1 MNYNTVLPY
10 FPAEDIDEIII
21 KIRNII
27 EGQGVFTK
35 GPNVESFERSF
46 ANYISAEYGVAVN
59 SGTSALEIALKSI
72 GISQGDEVIVP
83 TQTFI
88 STGSCVV
95 NNGGTPVF
103 CEIDKNHVL
112 DFVDLT
118 KKVTEKTKAVII
130 VHFLGLIHP
139 DIFKIRKYLKERSI
153 YLIEDAAHA
162 HGAKIDGIFAGNIG
176 DFGCFSFYST
186 KIITTGGEGGLIT
199 TNSKDFYELCSSLRT
214 IGLDVTANTET
225 YSNIGSN
232 KRISEIQAILG
243 MSQLKRLEDFI
254 NHRNKI
260 ANVYRH
266 ELTPLVD
273 KELICFQEYSSNIR
287 HSYWRFL
294 VSLKDKG
301 LKREGIKDKLGK
313 FSIKVDWP
321 YQPLMHLQP
330 VFKKL
335 YGEMEGQLGKSEE
348 IAMRHFCLPIHIGIK
363 EKDAIYIAQ
372 KVIEVIS

>member
-1 MNYNTVLPY
+1 MNYNTALPY
-10 FPAEDIDEIII
+10 FPSEDVDEIIK

-35 GPNVESFERSF
+35 GPNVESFERGF
-46 ANYISAEYGVAVN
+46 ANYIGAEYGVAVN
-59 SGTSALEIALKSI
+59 SGTSALEIALKST

-88 STGSCVV
+88 STGSCIV
-95 NNGGTPVF
+95 NNGGIPVF
-103 CEIDKNHVL
+103 CEIGKNHVL

-130 VHFLGLIHP
+130 VHFFGLIHP
-139 DIFKIRKYLKERSI
+139 DIFKIRKYLKEKNI

-199 TNSKDFYELCSSLRT
+199 TNSKDSYELCSSLRT
-214 IGLDVTANTET
+214 LGLDISANTEI

-232 KRISEIQAILG
+232 KRMSEIQAILG
-243 MSQLKRLEDFI
+243 LSQLRRLEDFI
-254 NHRNKI
+254 SHRNKI
-260 ANVYRH
+260 AKVYRH
-266 ELTPLVD
+266 ELKSLTD
-273 KELICFQEYSSNIR
+273 KEVIRFQEYPDSIR

-294 VSLKDKG
+294 VSIKDKG
-301 LKREGIKDKLGK
+301 LKREEIKDKLFKLG
-313 FSIKVDWP
+313 IKIDWP

-335 YGEMEGQLGKSEE
+335 YGEMEGQLKKSEE
-348 IAMRHFCLPIHIGIK
+348 IAMRHFCLPIHLGIE

-372 KVIEVIS
+372 KVIEIIS